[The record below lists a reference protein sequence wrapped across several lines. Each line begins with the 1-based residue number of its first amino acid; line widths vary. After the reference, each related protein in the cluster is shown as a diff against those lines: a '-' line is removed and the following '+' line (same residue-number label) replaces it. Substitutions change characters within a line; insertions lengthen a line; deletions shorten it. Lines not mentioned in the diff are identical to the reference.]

1 MIMKAVKEYM
11 QTQVVTFKPTD
22 TVFEAAKVLSSMSI
36 SGAPVVEEG
45 MIVGM
50 VSEADLVRHFKI
62 NLPSTQPFEGHTEIN
77 IGLMLSD
84 LLRENLQFKSEAVR
98 MTKTQLKDVMSKT
111 VISTTPESGLVEAA
125 ELMEKHDVHR
135 LTVIDD
141 GKLVGII
148 SRADLIRALVD

>member
-1 MIMKAVKEYM
+1 MKAVKEYM

-22 TVFEAAKVLSSMSI
+22 TVFEASKVLSNMSI